1 MQKPVLES
9 PAQAARA
16 PQKTRPMKRS
26 PDYGPGVRL
35 HRNRRQAFVR
45 VDGILRTT
53 TFDLHTLPS
62 VIQAWREAQRG
73 TAAPVPAAG
82 SFAADVASHVATLK
96 TVTASRAASYLAL
109 WIHELGGERA
119 SDSITSHEI
128 AAVLERWSVT
138 PTIPKPGPRQGRASA
153 PRGLAAG
160 SLIKRR
166 GYLYA
171 FFQWR
176 FGAAG
181 VNPVRAVPPP
191 AAPKLE
197 ARAIPYAPEAAP
209 SHHVAAILAAMAP
222 HRSVRRGFPA
232 VPARARLIAAVIAYT
247 GIPPGMLMGVTRKD
261 LVLTA
266 PGSIRVLA
274 RLKGGG
280 VEARTYPLGAEAF
293 AACVAFDAAGAY
305 GAFNIQS
312 VNRAFQR
319 AAVQCGLDRLRFHL
333 YDLRHSFGTQI
344 YRVTKDARTVERL
357 MGHALN
363 SPMTARYTEAAHAE
377 VDAAAVANFLPASTP
392 APAPKQSP
400 KLPTKVARR
409 QKLRRIS

>member
-1 MQKPVLES
+1 MQKPILES

-16 PQKTRPMKRS
+16 PQKTRPMTRV
-26 PDYGPGVRL
+26 DYGPGVTRYGQ
-35 HRNRRQAFVR
+35 RRRAFVR
-45 VDGILRTT
+45 VDGKLLTES
-53 TFDLHTLPS
+53 FALDVLPS
-62 VIQAWREAQRG
+62 VIQAWRESQRG
-73 TAAPVPAAG
+73 KAAPQPEAG
-82 SFAADVASHVATLK
+82 SFADDVASHVATLK
-96 TVTASRAASYLAL
+96 TVTADRAAAYLAL
-109 WIHELGGERA
+109 WIHELGGARA
-119 SDSITSHEI
+119 SDSITSTEI
-128 AAVLERWSVT
+128 AAVIDRWAVT
-138 PTIPKPGPRQGRASA
+138 PTIPKPGPRQGRPSA

-176 FGAAG
+176 FGPSG
-181 VNPVRAVPPP
+181 INPVRGVTPPK
-191 AAPKLE
+191 APKLE

-209 SHHVAAILAAMAP
+209 LHHVAAILAAMAP
-222 HRSVRRGFPA
+222 HRSVRKGFPA
-232 VPARARLIAAVIAYT
+232 VPSRSRLIAAVIAYT

-312 VNRAFQR
+312 VNVAFQR

-333 YDLRHSFGTQI
+333 YDLRHSFGAQI

-377 VDAAAVANFLPASTP
+377 VDAAAVANFLPAPTP
-392 APAPKQSP
+392 SP
-400 KLPTKVARR
+400 VTKLPTKVTKRA
-409 QKLRRIS
+409 KLRRIS